1 MVYNPLDQPV
11 NRTLT
16 IPLYYTGLTHSAKVS
31 ERDAA
36 PNFFALDREYR
47 IALPV
52 TVAPKSQTWFVI
64 EEDSLILAPD
74 RTAPSQRER

>member
-1 MVYNPLDQPV
+1 MMQWLSASNLFH
-11 NRTLT
+11 
-16 IPLYYTGLTHSAKVS
+16 HSTAFVLSIVLVS